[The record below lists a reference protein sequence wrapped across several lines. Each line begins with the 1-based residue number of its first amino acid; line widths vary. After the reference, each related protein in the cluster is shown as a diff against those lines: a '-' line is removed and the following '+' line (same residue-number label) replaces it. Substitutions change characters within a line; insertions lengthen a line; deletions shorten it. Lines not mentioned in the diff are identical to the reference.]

1 MPHLGR
7 TLLRLALVL
16 CSTVGSELQ
25 GAKNRIRSPE
35 TMAIR
40 VSDDDVVA
48 LAEVATLD
56 DGIARDMVK

>member
-1 MPHLGR
+1 
-7 TLLRLALVL
+7 
-16 CSTVGSELQ
+16 
-25 GAKNRIRSPE
+25 
-35 TMAIR
+35 MAIR